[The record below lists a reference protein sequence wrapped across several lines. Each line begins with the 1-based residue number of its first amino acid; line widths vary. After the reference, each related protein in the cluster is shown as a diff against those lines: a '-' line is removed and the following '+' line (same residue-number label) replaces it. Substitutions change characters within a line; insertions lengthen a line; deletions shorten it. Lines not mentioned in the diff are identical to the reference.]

1 MSVAWKAMLC
11 LEIYTFYVQKTHREV
26 LEMASDNPPSGFA
39 ESMSATWTVLPLIA
53 LVADK
58 ADLY

>member
-1 MSVAWKAMLC
+1 MLC
-11 LEIYTFYVQKTHREV
+11 LERYTFYVQKTHREV